1 MTQGEV
7 KITIRVE
14 PTDGSEGYEL
24 IANKAQIETLSINA
38 ESDTQVLPEGLD
50 FAENLGIRFPKI
62 GHPRWTLFLDVSAM
76 LPDAAGI
83 CFVQNK
89 LDPK

>member
-1 MTQGEV
+1 MTHAEV

-24 IANKAQIETLSINA
+24 IANKAQIETLSINSEIDPQEYTEGFA
-38 ESDTQVLPEGLD
+38 FSESRGL
-50 FAENLGIRFPKI
+50 RVPRI
-62 GHPRWTLFLDVSAM
+62 GQPRWTLFLDVSAM

>member
-1 MTQGEV
+1 MTQAEV

-24 IANKAQIETLSINA
+24 IANKAKIETLSINS
-38 ESDTQVLPEGLD
+38 EVDTLEHTD
-50 FAENLGIRFPKI
+50 AFTFAEGLGIRVPRF
-62 GHPRWTLFLDVSAM
+62 GQPRWTLFLDVFAM

>member
-1 MTQGEV
+1 MTQAEV

-14 PTDGSEGYEL
+14 PTDGSEGYEI
-24 IANKAQIETLSINA
+24 IANKAKLETLSINA
-38 ESDTQVLPEGLD
+38 EDNTQELPED
-50 FAENLGIRFPKI
+50 FLLVDDIVRFPQS
-62 GHPRWTLFLDVSAM
+62 GRPRWSLFLDVFAM

>member
-1 MTQGEV
+1 MTHAEV

-24 IANKAQIETLSINA
+24 IANKAQIETLSINS
-38 ESDTQVLPEGLD
+38 EIDPQEYTEG
-50 FAENLGIRFPKI
+50 FAFVEN
-62 GHPRWTLFLDVSAM
+62 PRWTLFLDVSAM

>member
-1 MTQGEV
+1 MTHAEV

-24 IANKAQIETLSINA
+24 IANKAKIETLSINTEIDPQGYT
-38 ESDTQVLPEGLD
+38 ESLA
-50 FAENLGIRFPKI
+50 FAEDLGIRLPQI
-62 GHPRWTLFLDVSAM
+62 GQPRWTLFLDVSAM

>member
-1 MTQGEV
+1 MTQAEV

-24 IANKAQIETLSINA
+24 IANKVQLETLSINV
-38 ESDTQVLPEGLD
+38 EVDTQDLLMG
-50 FAENLGIRFPKI
+50 ENLDIRLPRLER
-62 GHPRWTLFLDVSAM
+62 PRWTLFLDVYDM
-76 LPDAAGI
+76 LPDAAGC

>member
-1 MTQGEV
+1 MTQSEV

-24 IANKAQIETLSINA
+24 IANKAQIETLSINSEIDPNEYTEGFA
-38 ESDTQVLPEGLD
+38 ESLGL
-50 FAENLGIRFPKI
+50 RVPRI
-62 GHPRWTLFLDVSAM
+62 GQPRWSLFLDVSAM

>member
-1 MTQGEV
+1 MTQAEV

-24 IANKAQIETLSINA
+24 IANKANIDTLSIN
-38 ESDTQVLPEGLD
+38 SDVDTLEYTDAFTFAEGL
-50 FAENLGIRFPKI
+50 GVGVPRI
-62 GHPRWTLFLDVSAM
+62 GQPRWTLFLDVSAM